1 MVEPTKT
8 PERADEAD
16 APSVASTATTP
27 GAATA
32 GTATAEGL
40 PSLRHNRPYMLLMTG
55 KTVEVVGSGMA
66 TFAVPLLALALSGSL
81 VTAGVIGAIAQIGAL
96 VATMPAGVVADRW
109 DRRTIVVA
117 CSVLGLAAWGSLG
130 VAWLLGG
137 ITIAHLA
144 VAAFLAAIA
153 RSVYEP
159 SESAA
164 IRHVVPTAQ
173 LGSAM
178 AAVQGRSAVASLVAS
193 PLGGLLYAASRV
205 LPALA
210 GAVGHLVALVC
221 ALAVRAPLGEPVKHR
236 SEREP
241 VWREFVEGWR
251 YVVSI
256 PFLRASLGVFALVN
270 LTFNGLFAGLNLH
283 LADLHTAPFRIGLI
297 DGVSGAAML
306 LGSLAAGRLVARF
319 PAGPL
324 AIALLLVAVV
334 GAAVVPVTG
343 TYAGYLVGMGITGLA
358 APAVNAGLIGYA
370 VAITPGTLQGR
381 MNAVMMLCTAGL
393 TPLAPFLAGVMLSAW
408 GPTWTFGIFAAG
420 LAVSWGIA
428 ASVRSLRRIGTPDTW
443 AADAIDWPSSSGR
456 RKDPAGA

>member
-1 MVEPTKT
+1 MIEPTPADPTAVVAPAAAPTVLETSQPGT
-8 PERADEAD
+8 PA
-16 APSVASTATTP
+16 APP
-27 GAATA
+27 
-32 GTATAEGL
+32 
-40 PSLRHNRPYMLLMTG
+40 PLRHNRPYMLLMTG

-66 TFAVPLLALALSGSL
+66 VFAVPLLALALSGSL
-81 VTAGVIGAIAQIGAL
+81 VVAGVIGAVAQVGAL
-96 VATMPAGVVADRW
+96 VATMPAGVIADRW
-109 DRRTIVVA
+109 DRRSIVIA
-117 CSVLGLAAWGSLG
+117 CSILGLAAWGSLG

-137 ITIAHLA
+137 ITVVHLA

-153 RSVYEP
+153 RSVYDP

-241 VWREFVEGWR
+241 AWQEFVEGWR
-251 YVVSI
+251 YVMSI
-256 PFLRASLGVFALVN
+256 PFLRASLGVFALIN

-306 LGSLAAGRLVARF
+306 VGSIFAGRLVSRF

-324 AIALLLVAVV
+324 AITLLLVAVV
-334 GAAVVPVTG
+334 GAAIVPVTG

-370 VAITPGTLQGR
+370 VAITPGALQGR

-420 LAVSWGIA
+420 LAVSWAIA

-443 AADAIDWPSSSGR
+443 ADDAVDWPP
-456 RKDPAGA
+456 PAVRAAETAA

>member
-1 MVEPTKT
+1 MVEPTTT
-8 PERADEAD
+8 PERADGAGTPSA
-16 APSVASTATTP
+16 APTARTAPPTGA
-27 GAATA
+27 GAADD
-32 GTATAEGL
+32 L
-40 PSLRHNRPYMLLMTG
+40 PTLWHNRPYLLLMTG

-81 VTAGVIGAIAQIGAL
+81 VVAGIIGAVAQVGGL
-96 VATMPAGVVADRW
+96 VATLPAGVVADRW

-130 VAWLLGG
+130 VASLLGG
-137 ITIAHLA
+137 ITTLHLA
-144 VAAFLAAIA
+144 IAAFFAAVA
-153 RSVYEP
+153 RATYEP
-159 SESAA
+159 AESAA
-164 IRHVVPTAQ
+164 IRHVVPTPQ

-193 PLGGLLYAASRV
+193 PLGGLLYAVSRV

-221 ALAVRAPLGEPVKHR
+221 ALAVRVPLGEPVKHR

-241 VWREFVEGWR
+241 FRREFVEGWR
-251 YVVSI
+251 YVMSI

-319 PAGPL
+319 ATGPL

-393 TPLAPFLAGVMLSAW
+393 TPLAPFLAGVMLHAW
-408 GPTWTFGIFAAG
+408 GPTWTFGIFAGG
-420 LAVSWGIA
+420 LAVSWAMA

-443 AADAIDWPSSSGR
+443 AGDVVVWPSVQSRG
-456 RKDPAGA
+456 AGA

>member
-1 MVEPTKT
+1 MIEPTTT
-8 PERADEAD
+8 PGRADEA
-16 APSVASTATTP
+16 VATP
-27 GAATA
+27 P
-32 GTATAEGL
+32 
-40 PSLRHNRPYMLLMTG
+40 PSLWHNRPYMLLMTG

-81 VTAGVIGAIAQIGAL
+81 VVAGVIGAVAQIGAL
-96 VATMPAGVVADRW
+96 AATMPAGVIADRW

-137 ITIAHLA
+137 ITTGHLA
-144 VAAFLAAIA
+144 VAAFLAAVA

-164 IRHVVPTAQ
+164 IRHVVPTPQ

-193 PLGGLLYAASRV
+193 PLGGLLYAVSRV

-221 ALAVRAPLGEPVKHR
+221 ALAVRVPLGDPVRHR

-241 VWREFVEGWR
+241 MRREFDEGWR
-251 YVVSI
+251 YVMSI

-270 LTFNGLFAGLNLH
+270 LTFNGLYAGLNLH
-283 LADLHTAPFRIGLI
+283 LADLHTPPFRIGLI
-297 DGVSGAAML
+297 DGVGGAAML
-306 LGSLAAGRLVARF
+306 LGSLAAGRLIARF
-319 PAGPL
+319 RVGPL
-324 AIALLLVAVV
+324 AVVLLLVVVV
-334 GAAVVPVTG
+334 GTAVIAFSG
-343 TYAGYLVGMGITGLA
+343 AYAGYLVGMAIAGLA
-358 APAVNAGLIGYA
+358 VPALNAGLIGYA
-370 VAITPGTLQGR
+370 AAITPGALQGR
-381 MNAVMMLCTAGL
+381 MNAVLMLCTAGL
-393 TPLAPFLAGVMLSAW
+393 TPLSPFLAGVMLSVW

-420 LAVSWGIA
+420 LAASWAIV
-428 ASVRSLRRIGTPDTW
+428 ASVRSIRRIGTPDTW
-443 AADAIDWPSSSGR
+443 ADDAVVWPPRGAAGR
-456 RKDPAGA
+456 GEASERP